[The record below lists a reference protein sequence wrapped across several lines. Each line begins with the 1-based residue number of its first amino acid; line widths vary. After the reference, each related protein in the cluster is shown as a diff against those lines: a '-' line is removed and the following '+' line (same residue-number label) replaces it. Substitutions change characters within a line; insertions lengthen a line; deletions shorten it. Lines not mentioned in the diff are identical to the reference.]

1 MSELM
6 GISSREGDEPFIE
19 LFSDC
24 KSLSCVKVFL
34 SMICVPQMLA
44 GKAQGGKGKLD
55 KALFVEMICVVQICS
70 LLGEERRRELKGRK
84 GLKNLQKKKLP
95 GTKKTTTN

>member
-24 KSLSCVKVFL
+24 KSLSCIKVFL

-44 GKAQGGKGKLD
+44 VKAQGGKEKLD

-95 GTKKTTTN
+95 GTKKTTTK